1 MKVTFTKMGKTRYS
15 VAVTRAKGSTSV
27 PTQPVPQD
35 AYMPRELAQFLVE
48 EQFGIRLGVFGR
60 LAAADAGGLRP
71 GEQDRS
77 GRARR
82 AAARA
87 NDVSRADMDRS
98 ERLVAL
104 CRSLWEARAGHAS
117 GQPAVIDMTLA
128 TPFDVDRAIHRLDDV
143 SAQWIALAQGES
155 MTMEWPSEL
164 ALSTANSARI

>member
-1 MKVTFTKMGKTRYS
+1 MKATFTKMGTTRYS

-27 PTQPVPQD
+27 PTQSAPQD

-60 LAAADAGGLRP
+60 LAAADSIGQRP

-87 NDVSRADMDRS
+87 NDMSRAEMDRS

-104 CRSLWEARAGHAS
+104 CRSLWEARAGRAS
-117 GQPAVIDMTLA
+117 GHPAVIDMTLA

-143 SAQWIALAQGES
+143 SARWIALAQGES
-155 MTMEWPSEL
+155 ISMEWPSEL
-164 ALSTANSARI
+164 ALSTANSTR